1 MNLDPA
7 NDYSFESLAG
17 ARQCPSLAYLLGLTD
32 SADHKISDPQIAS
45 RILTWLFDIEE
56 QSLDAAYLLSRQ
68 SSFFSRYFPGG
79 YHPQS
84 PCMLTTKW
92 SPIHAML
99 EQGIK
104 PSVLNKGGRVS
115 LTATG
120 IWEPCSL
127 DSLKGVDS
135 GDGFVRLFWPTLV
148 ELFNRAR
155 QRGMWV
161 SVIASPGWDYESMID
176 SLPRWNVE
184 EIAKADRMLWR
195 RA

>member
-1 MNLDPA
+1 MSIGPISNY
-7 NDYSFESLAG
+7 NFESLAG
-17 ARQCPSLAYLLGLTD
+17 PRQCPSLAYLLGLTNT
-32 SADHKISDPQIAS
+32 ADHKISDPEVAS

-56 QSLDAAYLLSRQ
+56 QSPDAAYLLSRQ
-68 SSFFSRYFPGG
+68 NSFFSRYFPGG

-84 PCMLTTKW
+84 PCMLTTRW

-99 EQGIK
+99 ERGIK
-104 PSVLNKGGRVS
+104 PTVLNKRGRAS

-127 DSLKGVDS
+127 DSVTEVGS
-135 GDGFVRLFWPTLV
+135 GDSFVRLFWSTLV

-161 SVIASPGWDYESMID
+161 SVIASPGWDYESMIN
-176 SLPRWNVE
+176 SLPRWNAK
-184 EIAKADRMLWR
+184 EIAKADRILWR